1 MLEVYVFI
9 FLVFVEWLILLII
22 IINFLDKVFNYICIY
37 IDGGKFNL
45 ILLKFKCIE
54 FKCKIYFFYFI
65 YKVNIVFNILV
76 YGF

>member
-37 IDGGKFNL
+37 IDGGIFS
-45 ILLKFKCIE
+45 FIE
-54 FKCKIYFFYFI
+54 FKCKINFFYLI